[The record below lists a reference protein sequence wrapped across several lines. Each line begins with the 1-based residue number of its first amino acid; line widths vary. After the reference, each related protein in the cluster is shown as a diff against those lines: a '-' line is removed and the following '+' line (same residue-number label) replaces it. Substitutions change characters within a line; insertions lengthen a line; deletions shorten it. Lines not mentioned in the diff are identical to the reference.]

1 MVKCARCGNP
11 IVDVVYK
18 TYKRKRYHQSCY
30 AEMVKEAENKEQK
43 RRSDSFQVDYT
54 ELESL
59 IKSLFNLDELPVN
72 ILKQIDEFVS
82 KYNYTYR
89 GIINALKYFYDVQGN
104 KVIEDMVTIGIVP
117 YVYLEAEAHYK
128 RIESANKENTKRD
141 ISERTNTVRIIP
153 PKRAMN
159 MINIED
165 L

>member
-30 AEMVKEAENKEQK
+30 AEMVKEAESKEQN
-43 RRSDSFQVDYT
+43 RRSDSVQADYN

-59 IKSLFNLDELPVN
+59 IKSLFNLSVLPAH
-72 ILKQIDEFVS
+72 ILKQIDEFVG
-82 KYNYTYR
+82 KYKYTYR
-89 GIINALKYFYDVQGN
+89 GIINSLNYFYDVQGN
-104 KVIEDMVTIGIVP
+104 KVMEDMVTIGIVP

-128 RIESANKENTKRD
+128 RIESANQANTKRD
-141 ISERTNTVRIIP
+141 ISERTTTVRIIP
-153 PKRAMN
+153 PKREMN

>member
-1 MVKCARCGNP
+1 MVKCAKCGNP
-11 IVDVVYK
+11 IIDVVYK

-30 AEMVKEAENKEQK
+30 AEMVKEAEDKEQN
-43 RRSDSFQVDYT
+43 RRSDSIQNDYN

-59 IKSLFNLDELPVN
+59 IKNLFSLTVLPAN

-89 GIINALKYFYDVQGN
+89 GIINSLKYFYNVQGN
-104 KVIEDMVTIGIVP
+104 QVMEDMVTIGIVP
-117 YVYLEAEAHYK
+117 YIYLEAEAYYK
-128 RIESANKENTKRD
+128 RIESANQENTKRN
-141 ISERTNTVRIIP
+141 ISDRINTIRIIP

>member
-104 KVIEDMVTIGIVP
+104 KVIKDMVTIGIVP

-128 RIESANKENTKRD
+128 RIESANKENTKRY

>member
-104 KVIEDMVTIGIVP
+104 KVMEDMVTIGIVP
-117 YVYLEAEAHYK
+117 YVYLEAEVHYK